1 MIEAFI
7 EQIKQ
12 ENYAFEK
19 VTDKI
24 IWVKNYLTEIQL
36 NTIFEIINS
45 VEQKDWEIEYMGNL
59 SKFCMQKFGR
69 SDVDNLVAE
78 GKFEITQNWIDKN
91 YNICNYP
98 VYREIHD
105 KLDTMIKSCD
115 SSLELSG
122 LATIQRMQS
131 GVELKSHVDQHT
143 DPSIRYA
150 TIIYLNKD
158 YNEGELFFKKLGM
171 SLRPNPRDLLF
182 FPGDEEHE
190 HGVKHVADGPIRY
203 VIVGF
208 IKEKEFYKKNR
219 Y

>member
-1 MIEAFI
+1 MIETFI

-12 ENYAFEK
+12 KNYAFEK
-19 VTDKI
+19 VTDKL

-59 SKFCMQKFGR
+59 SRFCMEKFGR

-98 VYREIHD
+98 IYREVHGE
-105 KLDTMIKSCD
+105 LDAMIQLCD

-150 TIIYLNKD
+150 TIIYLNND

-171 SLRPNPRDLLF
+171 SLRPNPGDLLF

-208 IKEKEFYKKNR
+208 IKEKDFYLNNK